1 MSCNLYPGEM
11 VLFQMYHNVFNVQ
24 LEVKDKESPI
34 AEFFASWVA
43 YKIQEIYIYQ
53 LYIFSILE
61 IKY

>member
-34 AEFFASWVA
+34 AEFFAS
-43 YKIQEIYIYQ
+43 
-53 LYIFSILE
+53 
-61 IKY
+61 